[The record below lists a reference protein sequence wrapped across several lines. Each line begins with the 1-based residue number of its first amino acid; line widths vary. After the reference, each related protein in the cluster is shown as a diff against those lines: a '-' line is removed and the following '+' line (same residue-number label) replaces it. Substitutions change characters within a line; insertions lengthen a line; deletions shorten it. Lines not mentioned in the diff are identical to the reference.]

1 LIDLM
6 GLPRLKNTEGVCGSS
21 PVCEEAE
28 GTMKKPVFLISIG
41 IVLLSGCALI
51 SPPSAL
57 AEPGDLIELPQP
69 RWRGDVSV
77 EQALKSRRSLRSFQP
92 RPLSLDEVSQL
103 LWAAQGITSGRFRT
117 APSAGALYPL
127 EVRIAVGNVEG
138 LEAGVYRYDPVAHR
152 LREVRKGDVRK
163 SLSRAAYWQE
173 WAGAGAIA
181 LVFSAV
187 YERTTRKYGERGI
200 RYVHMEAGH
209 AAQNVYLQAQALGLG
224 TVIVGAFMDGWVKR
238 VLRMQDEE
246 QPLTIMPV
254 GEPPS

>member
-1 LIDLM
+1 
-6 GLPRLKNTEGVCGSS
+6 
-21 PVCEEAE
+21 
-28 GTMKKPVFLISIG
+28 
-41 IVLLSGCALI
+41 
-51 SPPSAL
+51 
-57 AEPGDLIELPQP
+57 
-69 RWRGDVSV
+69 
-77 EQALKSRRSLRSFQP
+77 
-92 RPLSLDEVSQL
+92 
-103 LWAAQGITSGRFRT
+103 
-117 APSAGALYPL
+117 
-127 EVRIAVGNVEG
+127 
-138 LEAGVYRYDPVAHR
+138 LEAGVYRYDPVAHG

-163 SLSRAAYWQE
+163 SLSRAAYWQK

-187 YERTTRKYGERGI
+187 YERTTGKYGERGI